1 MIKNGIV
8 NTIILLLILTGNIV
22 LADWKD
28 FEGVWYKK
36 ESYSVLHDER
46 NDGLYVEK
54 ETFESGDLG
63 IILNKVREPI
73 EFKDGKLFLEGNPL
87 DITYVMGGKKVVGGD
102 DDEYAEF
109 FLSGDA
115 LVMMCSKIGADISG
129 RHHMDILIEYYT
141 RVP

>member
-8 NTIILLLILTGNIV
+8 KTILLLILIGNIV

-36 ESYSVLHDER
+36 ERYYVNHDER

-54 ETFESGDLG
+54 TTFESGDLG
-63 IILNKVREPI
+63 IVMNKVREPI
-73 EFKDGKLFLEGNPL
+73 EFKDGKLFLEGHGL
-87 DITYVMGGKKVVGGD
+87 EIKQAMGGNKMIGGD

-115 LVMMCSKIGADISG
+115 LIMMWSRIGADISG
-129 RHHMDILIEYYT
+129 RRHMGILIEYYT